1 MNLTNKI
8 GNSEHHPKKI
18 REILREKANLILQYQ
33 MKNQREHR
41 RELGSTITTVA
52 MNFSLEIE
60 NFNLD

>member
-1 MNLTNKI
+1 VNLTNKI

-18 REILREKANLILQYQ
+18 REILREKANLYQ

-41 RELGSTITTVA
+41 RELGSTITTIA
-52 MNFSLEIE
+52 MNLSLEIE